1 MLKARGKLIS
11 LLTACMSLVL
21 MLVMGV
27 TTLSI
32 QPKVASA
39 ADTNIVFNLGANG
52 SAVHADGN
60 SATTYSET
68 VDGYKLSITNGTKM
82 YTGARD
88 AKGNSCIKLGTSSA
102 TGSFK
107 FTVPSDVTSVIIEVG
122 KYKSNTSKVTINGT
136 TTTLTKNSNDGAY
149 DEITVN
155 TSSTKT
161 VSVAS
166 ASGGVRAMVNTITY
180 VIPAAEGACEH
191 TNADITTVDAT
202 CTTDGSKTTD
212 CKDCD
217 YVKTETIP
225 AKGHTYNNGE
235 IKKAASCTETG
246 TKLFV
251 CEVCGAEKEETISAT
266 GHNYVDGCCSVCGED
281 APLDRTLVFDDV
293 TKRTEYSSDRQ
304 VWTENGITLTN
315 NKESSTNPVAD
326 YANPARFYAGS
337 NIIVECDGN
346 IEKIVFNCNNAS
358 YATALK
364 NSIGETATVNDK
376 VVTVEL
382 DGSANEYTVAKLT
395 AQVRIDSL
403 TVTLVKKADAG
414 CAHENVTTTTVKAT
428 CTAEGSKTVICN
440 DCGGQV
446 GEVEILPAL
455 GHNYVDNFCQNEDCG
470 KQDPATVDY
479 SGYYYI
485 SFTHSETVYY
495 ADNSQLSN
503 NRYYAKAEVPSA
515 SAVEL
520 KYVYRLEKTGMNG
533 ELGVYSLYEIDGDC
547 YQDNILIEMVEG
559 AYRFYATVDGDSC
572 QLLLNAG
579 GDTKYIKFYKKSN
592 ATQTNY
598 AQDITLKAVE
608 LPEIDSAS
616 VTLGEDVALN
626 YYVTMADGLNN
637 VTMNFTMNGEVY
649 DRTLAQQTDGRYKV
663 SLELPPQYMANEITV
678 ELIYNNAVIETM
690 VYSVKQ
696 YAEDML
702 GKADSSDELKQLLT
716 DMLYYG
722 AAAQNYKN
730 YNVENLATNG
740 VENLGAPSGVTPE
753 TTDFTLVN
761 NETGGE
767 YPAYFKGAGVRFDA
781 VNSIYVKLS
790 TTENVTLKING
801 EDVAVNGT
809 TVYTDGIKATEFG
822 TTYTFELYCDGVLM
836 QTLTY
841 SVNAY
846 AYAKQ
851 GESAMGEL
859 ALALYRYGKSAKAYA
874 GE

>member
-21 MLVMGV
+21 MLVMGI

-39 ADTNIVFNLGANG
+39 ADTKIEFTLGANG
-52 SAVHADGN
+52 AASHNDGT
-60 SATTYSET
+60 SKTSYTET
-68 VDGYKLSITNGTKM
+68 VDGYTLTLSNVSNF
-82 YTGARD
+82 YTGALD
-88 AKGNSCIKLGTSSA
+88 AKGNSCIKLGASSK
-102 TGSFK
+102 TGGFS
-107 FTVPSDVTSVIIEVG
+107 FTVPDDVTKAIIAVAG
-122 KYKSNTSKVTINGT
+122 YKAKTVTVKINGT
-136 TTTLTKNSNDGAY
+136 STAISTKSDNGAY
-149 DEITVN
+149 TDITVD

-161 VSVAS
+161 VELVT
-166 ASGGVRAMVNTITY
+166 ASGYRAMVNTITY

-304 VWTENGITLTN
+304 VWTENGVTLTN
-315 NKESSTNPVAD
+315 NKESSTNDVGN
-326 YANPARFYAGS
+326 YVNPARFYSGS

-346 IEKIVFNCNNAS
+346 IAKIVFNCNNAS

-395 AQVRIDSL
+395 AQVRMDSL

-414 CAHENVTTTTVKAT
+414 CAHENVTTTTVDAT
-428 CTAEGSKTVICN
+428 CTTDGSKTVMCV

-446 GEVEILPAL
+446 GETVVLPAL
-455 GHNYVDNFCQNEDCG
+455 GHNYIDNVCENCE
-470 KQDPATVDY
+470 KVDPASIVYDR
-479 SGYYYI
+479 YYYLSI
-485 SFTHSETVYY
+485 NGKYAGEKDGNYYKLFDNEPATLDLNYVFYFVKNGETYDMYNVKAGLIEEGVTLETQEDYTVYIKNGEGKILSHNTTYTTYQRLGFY
-495 ADNSQLSN
+495 ASTNSYPRNITLT
-503 NRYYAKAEVPSA
+503 P
-515 SAVEL
+515 VEL
-520 KYVYRLEKTGMNG
+520 A
-533 ELGVYSLYEIDGDC
+533 
-547 YQDNILIEMVEG
+547 NIG
-559 AYRFYATVDGDSC
+559 T
-572 QLLLNAG
+572 
-579 GDTKYIKFYKKSN
+579 
-592 ATQTNY
+592 
-598 AQDITLKAVE
+598 
-608 LPEIDSAS
+608 AS
-616 VTLGEDVALN
+616 VTIGADIILN
-626 YYVTMADGLNN
+626 YYVTMSEDFAEAR
-637 VTMNFTMNGEVY
+637 MFFTVGEKTIDVK
-649 DRTLAQQTDGRYKV
+649 GEKVGERYKF
-663 SLELPPQYMANEITV
+663 SLPIPPQYMVDNVKAELKLDDAVLAVKENFTV
-678 ELIYNNAVIETM
+678 KA
-690 VYSVKQ
+690 
-696 YAEDML
+696 YATEVMEQA
-702 GKADSSDELKQLLT
+702 GASNELKQLII

-722 AAAQNYKN
+722 AAAQNYTN
-730 YNVENLATNG
+730 HNTDNLANAG
-740 VENLGAPSGVTPE
+740 VEGASAATP
-753 TTDFTLVN
+753 TGTDFTLVT
-761 NETGGE
+761 NEAVDS
-767 YPAYFKGAGVRFDA
+767 YPAYFKGAGVRFDGE
-781 VNSIYVKLS
+781 NSIYVKLS
-790 TTENVTLKING
+790 TTENVTLIVNST
-801 EDVAVNGT
+801 EVAVTGT

-846 AYAKQ
+846 AEAKK
-851 GESAMGEL
+851 ESATMGEL
-859 ALALYRYGKSAKAYA
+859 ALALYRYGQSAVAYKNSLT
-874 GE
+874 EE